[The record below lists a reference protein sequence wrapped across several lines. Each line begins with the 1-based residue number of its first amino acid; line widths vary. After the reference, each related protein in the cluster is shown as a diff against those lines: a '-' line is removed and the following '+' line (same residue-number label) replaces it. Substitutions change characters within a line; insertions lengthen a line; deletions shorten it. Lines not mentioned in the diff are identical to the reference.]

1 MRRPS
6 LLQIFQRAVAPML
19 ADGVGEFLAVAGGA
33 VEVDHHH
40 RVALAGVG
48 LRIPTVA
55 PAIAEAALRAAVDQE
70 RHRIGLAFLIVVRL
84 DHVAMH
90 GVVVPAL
97 ELELLVV
104 AELHIR

>member
-55 PAIAEAALRAAVDQE
+55 PGIAEAALRAVDQE
-70 RHRIGLAFLIVVRL
+70 RHRIGLAFLIVVGL

-104 AELHIR
+104 TELHIR